1 LSAGFEEDF
10 MINDVGISIMT
21 INAIAEAGS
30 SNEGIGSTRRN
41 KDIFT
46 DANYPTSE
54 PVERED

>member
-1 LSAGFEEDF
+1 